1 MSRFSKKIS
10 QAKAKLLVDYPYFG
24 TLASKL
30 ELVLNEDIEAF
41 KSDGKKLEYS
51 SSFLEEAEIS
61 ELEFVLANGAMHI
74 SLSHENRK
82 NKRSGWLWQMATD
95 MAINDMLVENGLDR
109 PNAAQYRV
117 RFKGMYA
124 EEIYAEL
131 KSDILRD
138 DEDLEYEADDADDIE
153 NNDDSKSEEKEVN
166 SSTSNEEEEVTS
178 LDKLEELKQE
188 VSTTDKYLQEEILK
202 EQLLAEEAISLLE
215 SEFYKGEAPTHIDRF
230 FKLDFLGKIDWRDE
244 LKSALD
250 RYFRDDYL
258 LIPPNKKFLS
268 QGIYLPS
275 TTSQTFRLVIAVDSS
290 GSVDEE
296 LLGQFLS
303 EVNFLMS
310 LVSHYQIELIV
321 CDEKI
326 HSHRTFFS
334 GESLE
339 VDIKGGS
346 GTNFR
351 PVFEFIE
358 NEFADVKL
366 LLYFTD
372 LKGKFPLSEPNYNVK
387 WISSKEEEIPFGEII
402 LL

>member
-1 MSRFSKKIS
+1 MNFDTKIS

-30 ELVLNEDIEAF
+30 PLILNDDIQAF
-41 KSDGKKLEYS
+41 KGDGKKLEYS
-51 SSFLEEAEIS
+51 GDFLENASIG
-61 ELEFVLANGAMHI
+61 ELEFVLANGAMHQ
-74 SLSHENRK
+74 SLAHDNRK
-82 NKRSGWLWQMATD
+82 NGRSGWLWQMATD
-95 MAINDMLVENGLDR
+95 MAINDMLVENGLER
-109 PNAAQYRV
+109 PNEAQYRI
-117 RFKGMYA
+117 RFAGMYA

-131 KSDILRD
+131 KADILRE
-138 DEDLEYEADDADDIE
+138 EDNLEYEAEDADDVQ
-153 NNDDSKSEEKEVN
+153 NNDKKEKKEEKKQ
-166 SSTSNEEEEVTS
+166 TQ
-178 LDKLEELKQE
+178 EELQQE
-188 VSTTDKYLQEEILK
+188 IIQ
-202 EQLLAEEAISLLE
+202 EQLLAEEAISLLT
-215 SEFYKGEAPTHIDRF
+215 SEFQKGEAPSYIDRF
-230 FKLDFLGKIDWRDE
+230 FKLDFFGKVDWRDE

-250 RYFRDDYL
+250 RYFRDDYV

-296 LLGQFLS
+296 LLGDFLS

-326 HSHRTFFS
+326 HSHKTFYS
-334 GESLE
+334 GDTLD

-346 GTNFR
+346 GTDFR
-351 PVFEFIE
+351 PVFEFVE
-358 NEFADVKL
+358 SAFDDVKL

-372 LKGKFPLSEPNYNVK
+372 LEGRFPRDEPSYSVK
-387 WISSKEEEIPFGEII
+387 WVTPKVEDVPFGELII
-402 LL
+402 I

>member
-1 MSRFSKKIS
+1 MNFQIKIS

-30 ELVLNEDIEAF
+30 ELVLNEDIQAF

-51 SSFLEEAEIS
+51 SMFLENAEVS
-61 ELEFVLANGAMHI
+61 EIEFALANGAMHT
-74 SLSHENRK
+74 SLAHENRQ
-82 NKRSGWLWQMATD
+82 NSRSGWLWQMATD
-95 MAINDMLVENGLDR
+95 MAINDMLVENGLTL
-109 PNAAQYRV
+109 PEGAQYRV

-131 KSDILRD
+131 KSDILRE
-138 DEDLEYEADDADDIE
+138 EDNLEYEADDADDMQ
-153 NNDDSKSEEKEVN
+153 NSDKKNEEK
-166 SSTSNEEEEVTS
+166 
-178 LDKLEELKQE
+178 QE
-188 VSTTDKYLQEEILK
+188 SKEQTQTPEQIEEEILQ
-202 EQLLAEEAISLLE
+202 EQLFAEEAISLLT
-215 SEFYKGEAPTHIDRF
+215 SEFQKGEAPSHIERF
-230 FKLDFLGKIDWRDE
+230 FRVDFFSKIDWRDE

-250 RYFRDDYL
+250 RYFKDDYV

-290 GSVDEE
+290 GSVDDK
-296 LLGQFLS
+296 LLSQFLS

-326 HSHRTFFS
+326 HSHKTFYS
-334 GESLE
+334 GESLKC
-339 VDIKGGS
+339 DAKGGS
-346 GTNFR
+346 GTDFR
-351 PVFEFIE
+351 PVFEFVK
-358 NEFADVKL
+358 NEFDDVKL

-372 LKGKFPLSEPNYNVK
+372 LEGRFPNETPSYDVK
-387 WISSKEEEIPFGEII
+387 WVSPKEENIPFGELI

>member
-1 MSRFSKKIS
+1 MRKLENKIS

-24 TLASKL
+24 TLASKV
-30 ELVLNEDIEAF
+30 ELVLNDNLESF
-41 KSDGKKLEYS
+41 KSDGKVLEYREEYLRD
-51 SSFLEEAEIS
+51 LELN
-61 ELEFVLANGAMHI
+61 ELAFIFANAAMHK
-74 SLSHENRK
+74 SLAHENRK
-82 NKRSGWLWQMATD
+82 NNRSGWLWQMATD
-95 MAINDMLVENGLDR
+95 MAINDMLVENGLEI
-109 PNAAQYRV
+109 PYGAQYRV

-131 KSDILRD
+131 KSDMIR
-138 DEDLEYEADDADDIE
+138 EEENLEYEGDDADDVE
-153 NNDDSKSEEKEVN
+153 PSDEKKKQDKPQTKEE
-166 SSTSNEEEEVTS
+166 
-178 LDKLEELKQE
+178 
-188 VSTTDKYLQEEILK
+188 LQEEILK
-202 EQLLAEEAISLLE
+202 EQLAAEEAITLLE
-215 SEFYKGEAPTHIDRF
+215 SELKKGEAPSFIDRF
-230 FKLDFLGKIDWRDE
+230 FKLNFLGKIDWRDE

-250 RYFRDDYL
+250 RYFKDDYL
-258 LIPPNKKFLS
+258 LIPANKKFLS

-296 LLGQFLS
+296 LLSEFLS

-310 LVSHYQIELIV
+310 LVSHYRIELIV

-326 HSHRTFFS
+326 HSHMTFYS
-334 GESLE
+334 GETLNVE
-339 VDIKGGS
+339 IKGGS

-358 NEFADVKL
+358 SEFDDVKL

-372 LKGKFPLSEPNYNVK
+372 LEGKFPFEKPSYNVK
-387 WISSKEEEIPFGEII
+387 WITPKIQDVPFGEII

>member
-1 MSRFSKKIS
+1 MNFDTKIS

-30 ELVLNEDIEAF
+30 ELVLNDDIQAF
-41 KSDGKKLEYS
+41 KGDGKKLEYS
-51 SSFLEEAEIS
+51 SDFLENAEIS
-61 ELEFVLANGAMHI
+61 ELEFILANGAMHR
-74 SLSHENRK
+74 SLAHENRK
-82 NKRSGWLWQMATD
+82 NGRSGWLWQMATD
-95 MAINDMLVENGLDR
+95 MAINDMLVENGLDK
-109 PNAAQYRV
+109 PDEAQYRV

-131 KSDILRD
+131 KSDILRED
-138 DEDLEYEADDADDIE
+138 DELEYESDDTSDVQ
-153 NNDDSKSEEKEVN
+153 NNDNRAEEKQTRDE
-166 SSTSNEEEEVTS
+166 
-178 LDKLEELKQE
+178 
-188 VSTTDKYLQEEILK
+188 LQEEILQ
-202 EQLLAEEAISLLE
+202 EQLLAEEAISLLT
-215 SEFYKGEAPTHIDRF
+215 SEFKKGEAPSFIDRF
-230 FKLDFLGKIDWRDE
+230 FKLDFFSKIDWRDE

-250 RYFRDDYL
+250 RYFRDDYV

-296 LLGQFLS
+296 LLSQFLS

-310 LVSHYQIELIV
+310 LVSHYQIELLV

-326 HSHRTFFS
+326 HSHKTFYS
-334 GESLE
+334 GETLDA
-339 VDIKGGS
+339 DIKGGS
-346 GTNFR
+346 GTDFR

-358 NEFADVKL
+358 SAFDDVKL

-372 LKGKFPLSEPNYNVK
+372 LEGRFPKEEPSYSVK
-387 WISSKEEEIPFGEII
+387 WISPKEEEIPFGELII
-402 LL
+402 I

>member
-1 MSRFSKKIS
+1 MNFETKIS

-30 ELVLNEDIEAF
+30 ELILNDDIQAF
-41 KSDGKKLEYS
+41 KGDGKKLEYS
-51 SSFLEEAEIS
+51 GDFLENASIGEI
-61 ELEFVLANGAMHI
+61 EFILANGAMHQ
-74 SLSHENRK
+74 SLAHENRK
-82 NKRSGWLWQMATD
+82 NGRSGWLWQMATD
-95 MAINDMLVENGLDR
+95 MAINDMLVENGLER
-109 PNAAQYRV
+109 PNEAQYRV
-117 RFKGMYA
+117 RFAGMYA

-131 KSDILRD
+131 KSDILRED
-138 DEDLEYEADDADDIE
+138 DDLEYEADDAGDVQNSDKR
-153 NNDDSKSEEKEVN
+153 DKTQQQEK
-166 SSTSNEEEEVTS
+166 
-178 LDKLEELKQE
+178 KQ
-188 VSTTDKYLQEEILK
+188 TQEIIK
-202 EQLLAEEAISLLE
+202 EQLLAEEAISLLA
-215 SEFYKGEAPTHIDRF
+215 SEFKKGEAPSYIDRF
-230 FKLDFLGKIDWRDE
+230 FELNFVGKIDWRDE

-250 RYFRDDYL
+250 RYFRDDYM

-326 HSHRTFFS
+326 HSHKTFYS
-334 GESLE
+334 GETLD

-346 GTNFR
+346 GTDFR
-351 PVFEFIE
+351 PVFEFVE
-358 NEFADVKL
+358 REFDDVKL

-372 LKGKFPLSEPNYNVK
+372 LEGRFPKEEPNYSVK
-387 WISSKEEEIPFGEII
+387 WVTSKVEYIPFGELIVI
-402 LL
+402 